1 MSRAQKTALITG
13 SGKNIGR
20 ASALALAADGFNI
33 IVNGSRDKTACDNVA
48 DEVRAL
54 GVDAH
59 VVMCDVGDPAALRAM
74 AVEALEMFGTVD
86 VLVNNAAVRPN
97 SPFLDADDAEWDR
110 ILNVDFH
117 SSRRLAQA
125 CIPGML
131 ERGWGRIVNFAGMNA
146 IAGYDGKAP
155 VSAAKHA
162 SWGVTKCLA
171 KEFGPKGITAN
182 IISPGPIA
190 EETGEQSDKKQKMLS
205 GVPAGR
211 MGVPDEI
218 AAMVRLLV
226 SDEGAYING
235 QLLQINGGGSM

>member
-1 MSRAQKTALITG
+1 MPRAKKTALITG

-20 ASALALAADGFNI
+20 ASALALATDGLNI
-33 IVNGSRDKTACDNVA
+33 IVNGSRDKAACDNVA

-59 VVMCDVGDPAALRAM
+59 VIMCDVGDPAALRAM
-74 AVEALEMFGTVD
+74 ADEALEMFGGVD

-131 ERGWGRIVNFAGMNA
+131 DRGWGRIVNFAGMNA

-190 EETGEQSDKKQKMLS
+190 EETGEQPDKKQKMLS

-235 QLLQINGGGSM
+235 QLLQINGGGAM

>member
-1 MSRAQKTALITG
+1 MARAPKTALITG

-20 ASALALAADGFNI
+20 ASALALAAEGLNV
-33 IVNGSRDKTACDNVA
+33 IVNGSRDRESCETVA
-48 DEVRAL
+48 SEVQAL

-59 VVMCDVGDPAALRAM
+59 VIMCDVGDPVAVRAM
-74 AVEALEMFGTVD
+74 ADEAISMFGTVD

-97 SPFLDADDAEWDR
+97 MSFLEADDAEWER
-110 ILNVDFH
+110 VLSIDFH
-117 SSRRLAQA
+117 SSRRLAQV

-131 ERGWGRIVNFAGMNA
+131 ERGWGRIINFAGMNA

-171 KEFGPKGITAN
+171 KEFGPHGITVN

-190 EETGEQSDKKQKMLS
+190 EETGEQPEKKQKMIA

-211 MGVPDEI
+211 MGVPAEV
-218 AAMVRLLV
+218 AAMVRLLA
-226 SDEGAYING
+226 SDDGAYING
-235 QLLQINGGGSM
+235 QLLHVNGGGSM